1 MTPQINLPTTTSNSQ
16 MQRFTSFSEQKPSQF
31 VEEPNKVY
39 RMSSTMSFNNIAAA
53 NENQA
58 FPPQPQMSRYRL
70 PSTDFSA
77 DIMMKV
83 QGEKNPSLVMDKRLI
98 EKEAKND
105 LSTGTFDNFK
115 Y

>member
-1 MTPQINLPTTTSNSQ
+1 
-16 MQRFTSFSEQKPSQF
+16 
-31 VEEPNKVY
+31 
-39 RMSSTMSFNNIAAA
+39 MSSTMSFNNMAAA
-53 NENQA
+53 ENHQA
-58 FPPQPQMSRYRL
+58 YGNQPPQPQMSRYRL

-83 QGEKNPSLVMDKRLI
+83 GNEKNSSLVMDKRLI
-98 EKEAKND
+98 EKEPKND

>member
-1 MTPQINLPTTTSNSQ
+1 
-16 MQRFTSFSEQKPSQF
+16 
-31 VEEPNKVY
+31 
-39 RMSSTMSFNNIAAA
+39 MSSTMSFNNIAAA
-53 NENQA
+53 DEPQYA
-58 FPPQPQMSRYRL
+58 PQPQMSRYRL

-83 QGEKNPSLVMDKRLI
+83 QGEKNSSLVMDKRLI
-98 EKEAKND
+98 EKEPKND